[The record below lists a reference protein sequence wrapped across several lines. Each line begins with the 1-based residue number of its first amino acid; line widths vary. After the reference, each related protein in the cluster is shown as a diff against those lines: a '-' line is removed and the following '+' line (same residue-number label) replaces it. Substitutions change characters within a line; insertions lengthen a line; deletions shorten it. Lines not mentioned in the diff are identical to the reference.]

1 VPRLADLD
9 HGTRSDFII
18 AILVSTEIGSYFV
31 DDVAVTELIARF
43 QRIVARD
50 GGELTLL
57 GADTDTIRVA
67 YRVGAVDP
75 DCADGAC
82 VLPEAELQQLMSE
95 TVARR
100 SPGVRVE
107 VEVRR

>member
-1 VPRLADLD
+1 MDETLL
-9 HGTRSDFII
+9 
-18 AILVSTEIGSYFV
+18 
-31 DDVAVTELIARF
+31 TELIARF
-43 QRIVARD
+43 QRMVARD

-67 YRVGAVDP
+67 YRLGTVDP
-75 DCADGAC
+75 ECADGVC
-82 VLPEAELQQLMSE
+82 VLPEAELQQLMNE

-107 VEVRR
+107 VELRR